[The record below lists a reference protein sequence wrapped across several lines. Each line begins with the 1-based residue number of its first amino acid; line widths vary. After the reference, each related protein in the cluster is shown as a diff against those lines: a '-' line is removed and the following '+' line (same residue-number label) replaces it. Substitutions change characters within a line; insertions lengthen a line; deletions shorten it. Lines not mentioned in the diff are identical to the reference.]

1 MSFKFSQ
8 QAERQLEDIINEG
21 YAPLKFKTIDEAI
34 RQAKLVIEQA
44 YNNAYEL
51 AQLLYGIVVHFETTN
66 QNTNITVTQ
75 VSIHN

>member
-44 YNNAYEL
+44 FDSDFEQVA
-51 AQLLYGIVVHFETTN
+51 LLYGIVVEYKYEAVN
-66 QNTNITVTQ
+66 ANITITEISK
-75 VSIHN
+75 VS